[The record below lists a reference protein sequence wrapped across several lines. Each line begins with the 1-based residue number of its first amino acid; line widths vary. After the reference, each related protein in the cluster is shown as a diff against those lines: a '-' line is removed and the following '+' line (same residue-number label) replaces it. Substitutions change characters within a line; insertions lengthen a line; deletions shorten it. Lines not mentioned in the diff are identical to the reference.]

1 MGFLQPSAL
10 ALSALALPI
19 IIFYMLKLRRQPRRV
34 SSLLLWEQVLA
45 DRQANA
51 PWQRL
56 KRNLLLLLQLL
67 ILALLVMA
75 LARPYLTV
83 EARVQGNTILLL
95 DASASMQATDL
106 SPNRFAAAKDAAL
119 DLIARLDSDNSVTLI
134 AVADTPQVLAAA
146 TTDRNLLR
154 QALTAAQPSNGT
166 ADWAAALALAAA
178 NAATVPDATIAV
190 IGDGGS
196 GEDNLNL
203 TDLSRPLTFIP
214 IGSQADNQGIVAM
227 SLRDGVDGPEL
238 FVRLFNAADQPVE
251 RLVDIDVDE
260 QIFDARRLDIPAQGE
275 ASFTVTG
282 LPLEA
287 RHIQANLVNDDAL
300 PLDDTAWVVR
310 RGRPTEILIVGP
322 GNLFLERALALLPDI
337 NLQRASPDQPLPQT
351 RFDMLIFDRHAPN
364 ILPEG
369 NVLFIAPPNSTPLFS
384 VQGVFSQ
391 TRLTQVDSSHP
402 LLSYVELEQLHVS
415 QSQQLDPLP
424 WMRPLVQTARGPLI
438 LAGQAD
444 GRRVA
449 ILAFDLFKSDWP
461 LQIEFPIF
469 MLNVTRWLVPGEI
482 LEQAQTLRPG
492 QNFDLPIAAAQTIFV
507 TTPTN
512 NRVELP
518 PDPATSLSFNQ
529 TDTLGIYQLTTQDE
543 TGQNQ
548 RLTEFAVNLL
558 AVEETNIAPR
568 SQLAAPNPNSANPT
582 PADSTMTEGRWVWWG
597 PLAAL
602 ALLVLL
608 VEWWVYWRGEGGS
621 KS

>member
-19 IIFYMLKLRRQPRRV
+19 IIFYMLKLRRQPVRI

-106 SPNRFAAAKDAAL
+106 SPNRFAVAKDAAL
-119 DLIARLDSDNSVTLI
+119 DLITRLNADDSVTLI

-154 QALTAAQPSNGT
+154 QAIATAQPSNGT
-166 ADWAAALALAAA
+166 ADWSAALALAAA
-178 NAATVPDATIAV
+178 NAATVPDSTIAV

-196 GEDNLNL
+196 DQENINLA
-203 TDLSRPLTFIP
+203 DLSRPLTFIP
-214 IGSQADNQGIVAM
+214 IGSRADNQGIVAM
-227 SLRDGVDGPEL
+227 SLRDGLDGPEL

-260 QIFDARRLDIPAQGE
+260 QIFDARRLEIPAQGE

-287 RHIQANLVNDDAL
+287 RHIQANLVDDDAL
-300 PLDDTAWVVR
+300 ALDDTAWVVR

-364 ILPEG
+364 LLPEG

-391 TRLTQVDSSHP
+391 TRLTHVDSSHP
-402 LLSYVELEQLHVS
+402 LLSYVKLEQLHVS

-424 WMRPLVQTARGPLI
+424 WMRPLVQTARSPLI

-449 ILAFDLFKSDWP
+449 ILTFDLFKSDWP

-492 QNFDLPIAAAQTIFV
+492 QNFDLPVAAAAQTIFV
-507 TTPTN
+507 TTPAN
-512 NRVELP
+512 NRVELS

-529 TDTLGIYQLTTQDE
+529 TDMLGIYQLSAQDE

-558 AVEETNIAPR
+558 AVEETNIAPL
-568 SQLAAPNPNSANPT
+568 SQLPAQTAAAPSPDAP
-582 PADSTMTEGRWVWWG
+582 PPSTQGRWEWWW
-597 PLAAL
+597 PLVAL
-602 ALLVLL
+602 GLGVLL
-608 VEWWVYWRGEGGS
+608 LEWWVYWRGEGHRQ
-621 KS
+621 